1 MADTIYSVLRKK
13 DIAKRR
19 GICTSVSVIKCAGGD
34 IVEMTEKERSRIE
47 EMLVDL
53 VLALLY
59 EKGIIST
66 PVEDCGIWTD
76 K

>member
-1 MADTIYSVLRKK
+1 
-13 DIAKRR
+13 
-19 GICTSVSVIKCAGGD
+19 
-34 IVEMTEKERSRIE
+34 MTEKERSRIE